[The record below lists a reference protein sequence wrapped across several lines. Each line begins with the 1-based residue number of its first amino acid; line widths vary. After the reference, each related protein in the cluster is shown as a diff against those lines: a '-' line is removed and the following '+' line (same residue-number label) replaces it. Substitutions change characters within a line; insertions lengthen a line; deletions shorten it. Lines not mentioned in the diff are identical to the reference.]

1 MGILFRNTKEV
12 FITPTLPSSFQYVK
26 LVHGSL
32 YIVLNGKCKPYIS
45 LDNYLNVMKNNNI
58 VVKTTEE
65 LSLVLGVSLIEVSKN
80 FYIVNGVLVKLHSL
94 EDLARHLNLNLRVVN
109 GLLGKYKTYYNIFK
123 NYSSEDKLCLLKKRR

>member
-1 MGILFRNTKEV
+1 MGIIFRKTREV
-12 FITPTLPSSFQYVK
+12 FITSTLPSSFQYVK

-109 GLLGKYKTYYNIFK
+109 GLLGKYKTYYDIFK
-123 NYSSEDKLCLLKKRR
+123 SYSSVDKLYLLKKRR

>member
-1 MGILFRNTKEV
+1 
-12 FITPTLPSSFQYVK
+12 
-26 LVHGSL
+26 
-32 YIVLNGKCKPYIS
+32 
-45 LDNYLNVMKNNNI
+45 MKNNNI

-123 NYSSEDKLCLLKKRR
+123 DYSSVDKLYLLKKRR